1 MVLPKVEP
9 EVHIVE
15 RYIQLVKNSFTMTNI
30 MLSGGKEIDLLAFNP
45 KTGER
50 FHIEVRVCIGRG
62 FRLRM
67 IDTQTKKGQKHRRGM
82 DTLNEIKFSPPA
94 VVDGCKQIFGCDNY
108 KRVLIVWDVQEP
120 NVIEQA
126 EKLYG
131 IEIWRIS
138 DIITELIHEVGT
150 KAYRDDILR
159 TVQLIALNAKAS

>member
-1 MVLPKVEP
+1 MLPNLEP

-15 RYIQLVKNSFTMTNI
+15 RYMQLVKRCFTMTNV
-30 MLSGGKEIDLLAFNP
+30 MLGGGKEIDLLAFNP

-94 VVDGCKQIFGCDNY
+94 VVNGCREIFGCDEY
-108 KRVLIVWDVQEP
+108 KRVLVVWDVQEP
-120 NVIEQA
+120 TVIEQA
-126 EKLYG
+126 KTLYG
-131 IEIWRIS
+131 IEVWRIS
-138 DIITELIHEVGT
+138 EIITELISEVGT
-150 KAYRDDILR
+150 KAYRDDVLR
-159 TVQLIALNAKAS
+159 TVQLISLNAKAP